1 MYIIFTTTLRGCPII
16 PILDEETPVTQ
27 GQILCPRSQEKKM
40 AEPDLPSTTVDSLL
54 PKVYFEGRFVYLQIF
69 ITWKY
74 IISPSIP
81 QILTES
87 LWGAGNCLRG

>member
-1 MYIIFTTTLRGCPII
+1 MPKVTR
-16 PILDEETPVTQ
+16 EEN
-27 GQILCPRSQEKKM
+27 GR
-40 AEPDLPSTTVDSLL
+40 PDLPSTTVDSLL